1 MAKPDKRYDLS
12 RYINNALTA
21 TQNGALSSAMDTDND
36 NYLFAQSVRDLEI
49 EPLTEEQEKFPAL
62 VESHQKLCKWLTHAK
77 NICEDVISIVS
88 FSDSTDLMIL
98 PDDNAAP
105 EVKMSLPQSLYLL
118 GLMYQLRPF
127 DILDRLHLAKIS
139 PAIWSKSNNKVYL
152 ENLEA
157 IKQSKAE
164 QLESI
169 VMEQALNNPT
179 ANIERMFALKAWMPA
194 YRDNAPTPAAPAVI
208 LRVTLEG
215 VEIDTTAGR
224 RVIDVTEDS
233 N

>member
-36 NYLFAQSVRDLEI
+36 NYLFAQTVLDLEPTDRFDE
-49 EPLTEEQEKFPAL
+49 EPDPK
-62 VESHQKLCKWLTHAK
+62 VIKWLSHAK
-77 NICEDVISIVS
+77 AICADVIKIVS
-88 FSDSTDLMIL
+88 GSDSTDLMIL
-98 PDDNAAP
+98 PDDNEAP

-139 PAIWSKSNNKVYL
+139 PAIWSRSNNKVYL

-169 VMEQALNNPT
+169 VMEQALNNP
-179 ANIERMFALKAWMPA
+179 AASIERMFALKAWMPA

-224 RVIDVTEDS
+224 RVIDITDQQD
-233 N
+233 